1 MRASLIAGLAI
12 LSLASAASAETR
24 NVSGFTGVA
33 AADRIVV
40 EVSVGPTYRVDV
52 TGSDARRVT
61 TRVEGDTLRIRR
73 TNRPWWGGT
82 PTIDATVRIT
92 MPEIEHLSA
101 STGAELAATDIN
113 SDDLSLSASMGG
125 ELRASGACGVLDA
138 SASMGGSI
146 KAEGLHC
153 RDADISASMGGEA
166 RVYASNQFD
175 VSASMGGSVNVA
187 GEGRASDVSLS
198 MGGSLDRH

>member
-1 MRASLIAGLAI
+1 MRASFIAGHAI

-24 NVSGFTGVA
+24 NVSGFTGVS

-40 EVSVGPTYRVDV
+40 EVSVGPTYHVDV

-61 TRVEGDTLRIRR
+61 TRVEGGTLRIRR
-73 TNRPWWGGT
+73 TNRPWFGGT
-82 PTIDATVRIT
+82 PPIDATVRVT
-92 MPEIEHLSA
+92 MPEIERLGA
-101 STGAELAATDIN
+101 SMGAELTATDIR

-125 ELRASGACGVLDA
+125 ELRASGACGALDA

-146 KAEGLHC
+146 KAEGLLC
-153 RDADISASMGGEA
+153 RVADISASMGGEA

-175 VSASMGGSVNVA
+175 VSASMGGAVSVA
-187 GEGRASDVSLS
+187 GEGRAADVSLS
-198 MGGSLDRH
+198 MGGSLDRD